1 MVEEGIMI
9 GNGWRSEVMF
19 VFPIEKKSFQLAEKH
34 FRVVPRK
41 FSLFSVFEY
50 IMILIWIVF
59 YVYMLTR

>member
-1 MVEEGIMI
+1 MVEEGII
-9 GNGWRSEVMF
+9 IDEWRSEVMF

-34 FRVVPRK
+34 FRVASRK